1 MNHESPRHPH
11 PRRARHALRATAWA
25 AMALAAYLGLPAH
38 AAEFD
43 VGDDIKVNWTNT
55 FRYGLAYRLKDFD
68 PALTHP
74 NGDDGDRNFNKGL
87 VSNRLELLSELDA
100 VSARGFGARIS
111 AAGWYDAEYNGRN
124 DNPGFAGGAF
134 PNRTS
139 PAFNEFPAKTRD
151 LLGRRVELRDAFV
164 FGKADLGGMPL
175 TARLGQHA
183 LVWGES
189 LFFASNAIAGGQSAF
204 DISRL
209 LADPT
214 AQAKEFVLP
223 VPQLSAQLQVNTAL
237 TLAAYV
243 QFRHRPNRLPPVGS
257 YFSVSDVV
265 GEGAEQLFTGP
276 SSSVLREGDLKA
288 RNSGQF
294 GLQAKWRV
302 AETDLGLYA
311 IRFHDKDP
319 QQVTRL
325 GLITIPNVPPFVAP
339 TGYYLT
345 WHEATTAI
353 GLSVS
358 RSVGEV
364 NLAAEASVRRNQ
376 SLASSGHAAD
386 ASALAPPG
394 VVPASDNRD
403 NPAYAVGNT
412 AHVNVSAIWSLQ
424 PSAVWRE
431 ALFIGELAWNRLLS
445 CQKSCTAL
453 DPNAT
458 RDAVSLRFVFEPTY
472 RQVLPGLDLGVPVGL
487 GWTPKGS
494 RNVIGPFA
502 TPAEGGGDFTL
513 GLNGTYDQAWKFNL
527 AYTKFF
533 GSAAPL
539 LDLPANPA
547 TPPSFTYQ
555 QSRKD
560 RDFVSLSVRR
570 SF

>member
-1 MNHESPRHPH
+1 MTHKSRCLPH
-11 PRRARHALRATAWA
+11 QRRARHALRATAGA
-25 AMALAAYLGLPAH
+25 ALALAAGFGLPAQ
-38 AAEFD
+38 AAEFEIGED
-43 VGDDIKVNWTNT
+43 LKLNWTNT
-55 FRYGLAYRLKDFD
+55 VRYGMAYRLKDAD
-68 PALTHP
+68 PALSHP
-74 NGDDGDRNFNKGL
+74 NGDDGNRNFNKGL
-87 VSNRLELLSELDA
+87 VSNRLELLSELDLT
-100 VSARGFGARIS
+100 SSRGFGARVS
-111 AAGWYDAEYNGRN
+111 AVGWYDAEYNRRN

-139 PAFNEFPAKTRD
+139 PAFNQFPGKTRD
-151 LLGRRVELRDAFV
+151 LMGRDAELRDAFV
-164 FGKADLGGMPL
+164 FGKFDIGGMPL

-189 LFFASNAIAGGQSAF
+189 LFFASNAIAGGQSSF

-223 VPQLSAQLQVNTAL
+223 VPQLSAQLQL
-237 TLAAYV
+237 SPSFSLAGYV
-243 QFRHRPNRLPPVGS
+243 QFRHRPNRVPPVGS
-257 YFSVSDVV
+257 YLSVSDVV
-265 GEGAEQLFTGP
+265 GEGAEQMFTGAT
-276 SSSVLREGDLKA
+276 SAVLRQNDLDA
-288 RNSGQF
+288 RDSGQF

-325 GLITIPNVPPFVAP
+325 GLINIPGVTPFVAP

-353 GLSVS
+353 GLSAS
-358 RSVGEV
+358 RSIGEV
-364 NLAAEASVRRNQ
+364 NLAAEASLRRNQ

-386 ASALAPPG
+386 TSALAPPG
-394 VVPASDNRD
+394 LVPASDNRG

-412 AHVNVSAIWSLQ
+412 AHLNVSAIWSLQ
-424 PSAVWRE
+424 PSAMWRE

-445 CQKSCTAL
+445 CKKSCAAL

-472 RQVLPGLDLGVPVGL
+472 RQVLPGLDLGVPIGL
-487 GWTPKGS
+487 GWTPNGS
-494 RNVIGPFA
+494 RSVIGPFA
-502 TPAEGGGDFTL
+502 NPAEGGGDFTL
-513 GLNGTYDQAWKFNL
+513 GLNGTYDQVWRFNL

-533 GSAAPL
+533 GKAAPL
-539 LDLPANPA
+539 LDQPANPA

>member
-1 MNHESPRHPH
+1 MTRSSRCLPQHSRAPH
-11 PRRARHALRATAWA
+11 ARHAIAWA
-25 AMALAAYLGLPAH
+25 ALVVASSLGLPAQ
-38 AAEFD
+38 AAEYEL
-43 VGDDIKVNWTNT
+43 GDDLKLNWTNT
-55 FRYGLAYRLKDFD
+55 FRYGMAQRLKDAD
-68 PALTHP
+68 PALAHP
-74 NGDDGDRNFNKGL
+74 NGDDGDRNFGKGL
-87 VSNRLELLSELDA
+87 ISNRIELLSELDA
-100 VSARGFGARIS
+100 VSSQGFGARIS
-111 AAGWYDAEYNGRN
+111 AAGWYDQAYNGHN
-124 DNPGFAGGAF
+124 DNPGFAGGAV

-139 PAFNEFPAKTRD
+139 AAFNEFPRKTRG

-164 FGKADLGGMPL
+164 FGKVDLGGMPL

-223 VPQLSAQLQVNTAL
+223 VPQLSAQIQVNPSL
-237 TLAAYV
+237 TLAGYV

-257 YFSVSDVV
+257 YFSASDVV
-265 GEGAEQLFTGP
+265 GDGAEQLFTGP
-276 SSSVLREGDLKA
+276 SSAVPRGADRQAASM
-288 RNSGQF
+288 GQF
-294 GLQAKWRV
+294 GLQAKWRT

-319 QQVTRL
+319 QQVTQL
-325 GLITIPNVPPFVAP
+325 GLNTIPGVPPFVAP
-339 TGYYLT
+339 TGYYLA
-345 WHEATTAI
+345 WHEATTAL
-353 GLSVS
+353 GLSAS
-358 RSVGEV
+358 RSVGAV
-364 NLAAEASVRRNQ
+364 NFAAEASVRHNQ

-386 ASALAPPG
+386 TSALAPPG

-412 AHVNVSAIWSLQ
+412 AHVNASAIWSME
-424 PSAVWRE
+424 PSALWRE

-445 CQKSCTAL
+445 CKKSCAAL
-453 DPNAT
+453 DPNTT
-458 RDAVSLRFVFEPTY
+458 RDAVSLRFVFEPTW
-472 RQVLPGLDLGVPVGL
+472 RQVVPGLDLGVPVGL

-494 RNVIGPFA
+494 RSVIGPFA
-502 TPAEGGGDFTL
+502 QPAEGGGDVTL
-513 GLNGTYDQAWKFNL
+513 GLNGTYDQVWKFNV
-527 AYTKFF
+527 AYTRFF
-533 GSAAPL
+533 GHAAPL

-560 RDFVSLSVRR
+560 RDFVSLTVRR